1 MPSYSERDQDSLR
14 LSDNAAAVLLAR
26 AVQLDSVTA
35 AKVSIAEL
43 RQAALDAGI
52 APDAFEQ
59 AVAEFRAA
67 SSAVEVEPAKDRPR
81 RWPALVGA
89 LLAAAVLLAVFL
101 SRAVVSVP

>member
-14 LSDNAAAVLLAR
+14 LSDNAATVLLAR
-26 AVQLDSVTA
+26 AVQLDSANA

-52 APDAFEQ
+52 APEAFEQ

-67 SSAVEVEPAKDRPR
+67 GSAVEVKPAKDRLR
-81 RWPALVGA
+81 RWPAVVGA
-89 LLAAAVLLAVFL
+89 LLSAAVLLSVFL
-101 SRAVVSVP
+101 SRAVMSAP

>member
-14 LSDNAAAVLLAR
+14 LSDNAATVLLAR
-26 AVQLDSVTA
+26 AVQLDSVNT

-52 APDAFEQ
+52 APEAFEQ

-67 SSAVEVEPAKDRPR
+67 SSAVEVKPAKDRLR

-89 LLAAAVLLAVFL
+89 LLSAAVLLSVFL
-101 SRAVVSVP
+101 SRAVMSAP